1 VTGSED
7 QQPDRRPARQ
17 RRRQPPGAAAAGRS
31 AHEDEQTARTIA
43 ATIRAGQ
50 DQPVFAPGE
59 AVAVAAD
66 GLADSHQRRWTEAE
80 AVLRRIGEA
89 DD

>member
-1 VTGSED
+1 M
-7 QQPDRRPARQ
+7 
-17 RRRQPPGAAAAGRS
+17 
-31 AHEDEQTARTIA
+31 
-43 ATIRAGQ
+43 
-50 DQPVFAPGE
+50 FAPGE